1 MGARIIGTGSAVPKT
16 CLTNT
21 DLEKRVDTSHDWIVT
36 RTGIH
41 QRYVMTQG
49 EDILDL
55 MYAASTQALDN
66 SGINAKDL
74 QAIVVAT
81 VSGNYAFPSTACLLQ
96 ARLGLDSIPAFDVN
110 AACAGFV
117 YGMSVAHSYIKSGDY
132 DRILLVGADS
142 LSTMVNWEDRSTCV
156 LFGDGAGAVVLDTQN
171 ARSDERGVLSTVVE
185 SSGAL
190 WELLHVRSDH
200 RQTVDQEGAH
210 PKEWGIQM
218 KGPELFKVAV
228 RALSDVT
235 RKALDRADLS
245 PTDVN
250 LMVPHQANLRIIQAV
265 ADRLG
270 LAMDQVYCNVQNYG
284 NTSAASIPM
293 ALDEAVRAGRIQQN
307 DIIALCGC
315 GGGLTWGTSIVR
327 W

>member
-1 MGARIIGTGSAVPKT
+1 MGARIIGTGSSVPTT

-21 DLEKRVDTSHDWIVT
+21 DLEKRVNTNHDWIVT

-41 QRYVMTQG
+41 QRHVMTEG

-55 MYAASTQALDN
+55 MYAASTQALES
-66 SGINAKDL
+66 SGITAKDL

-171 ARSDERGVLSTVVE
+171 ARSDERGLLSTVVE

-200 RQTVDQEGAH
+200 RQTVDQEGSH
-210 PKEWGIQM
+210 PKDWGIQM

-228 RALSDVT
+228 RSLSDVT
-235 RKALDRADLS
+235 RKALDRAGLS
-245 PTDVN
+245 PTDVT

-270 LAMDQVYCNVQNYG
+270 LDMDQVYCNVQNYG
-284 NTSAASIPM
+284 NTSAASIPI
-293 ALDEAVRAGRIQQN
+293 ALDEAVRAGKVKQN

>member
-1 MGARIIGTGSAVPKT
+1 VT
-16 CLTNT
+16 TNH
-21 DLEKRVDTSHDWIVT
+21 EWIVT

-41 QRYVMTQG
+41 ERRAMKQG

-55 MYAASTQALDN
+55 MHAASTQALQAAGL
-66 SGINAKDL
+66 SARDL

-81 VSGNYAFPSTACLLQ
+81 VSGDYYFPSTACLLQ
-96 ARLGLDSIPAFDVN
+96 ARLGVDSIPAFDVG

-117 YGMSVAHSYIKSGDY
+117 YGMSVVHSYAKSGEY
-132 DRILLVGADS
+132 GRMLLVGADA
-142 LSTMVNWEDRSTCV
+142 LSTMVNWQDRSTCV
-156 LFGDGAGAVVLDTQN
+156 LFGDGAGAIVLDTQPG
-171 ARSDERGVLSTVVE
+171 EQGLLSTVIE

-190 WELLHVRSDH
+190 WELLYVRSGN
-200 RQTVDQEGAH
+200 RQTFDQEGIQ

-228 RALSDVT
+228 RALSDVAC
-235 RKALDRADLS
+235 KALERAGLT
-245 PTDVN
+245 PTDVH

-270 LAMDQVYCNVQNYG
+270 LGMDKVYCNVQRLG
-284 NTSAASIPM
+284 NTSAASIPI
-293 ALDEAVRAGRIQQN
+293 ALDEAVREGKIHDN
-307 DIIALCGC
+307 DIVVLNAC
-315 GGGLTWGTSIVR
+315 GGGLTWGASVVR

>member
-1 MGARIIGTGSAVPKT
+1 
-16 CLTNT
+16 
-21 DLEKRVDTSHDWIVT
+21 
-36 RTGIH
+36 
-41 QRYVMTQG
+41 
-49 EDILDL
+49 
-55 MYAASTQALDN
+55 
-66 SGINAKDL
+66 
-74 QAIVVAT
+74 
-81 VSGNYAFPSTACLLQ
+81 
-96 ARLGLDSIPAFDVN
+96 
-110 AACAGFV
+110 
-117 YGMSVAHSYIKSGDY
+117 MSVAHSYIKSGDY
-132 DRILLVGADS
+132 DRILLVGADN

-185 SSGAL
+185 SNGAL

-200 RQTVDQEGAH
+200 RQTVDQEGVH

-235 RKALDRADLS
+235 RKALDRAGLS
-245 PTDVN
+245 PTDVT

-265 ADRLG
+265 AERLG
-270 LAMDQVYCNVQNYG
+270 LRMDQVYCNVQNYG
-284 NTSAASIPM
+284 NTSAASIPI